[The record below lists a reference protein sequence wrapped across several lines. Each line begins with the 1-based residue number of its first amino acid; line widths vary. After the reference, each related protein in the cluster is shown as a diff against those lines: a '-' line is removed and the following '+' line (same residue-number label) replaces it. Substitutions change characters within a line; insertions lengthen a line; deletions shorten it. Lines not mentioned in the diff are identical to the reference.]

1 MLGTLYNETSSGQ
14 VSAHEIARPALLAA
28 IERLAALQ
36 QRGEPFVVADLG
48 VAAGANAVSVARL
61 VISEFMG
68 RRPGEAISYAF
79 EDLPLNDWTVLAQT
93 VSAAE
98 LPCFTSFVPRSFYE
112 PLFPPASL
120 SLSLSFI
127 TLHWLSEAPRLSA
140 DAVLAMERHTAADVA
155 AEWRDQAH
163 VDLVSFLRLRATELK
178 DGGEG
183 VYLMVGGGAALPV
196 HEWAR
201 PPSGGPSIFSVALS
215 RAVAAGDIDEAAA
228 MAASVA
234 YHLRT
239 DDEVRRAA
247 GEVGASL
254 ELLDVTS
261 AEVRVA
267 EGRSAEE
274 HADLA
279 WAIHSNSILSSS
291 GIGDEAGER
300 VRLHLRDVVAT
311 EFGDSGATISYV
323 SLAVRRRP
331 REANAASEEGAVAP
345 ASEAVATAA
354 LESRRLPRAAPAG
367 CSYSQ
372 RGWDPMWLARALADP
387 ARPTFLFG
395 STPPR
400 DGTTAAEAAQI
411 CAKFVARSRA
421 HASDG
426 FIVYDIQDESSRNAE
441 SRPFPFRRTID
452 PSEYAQHFPPASGKS
467 TVLYKAP
474 AAPPRTPAAAPNTRT
489 RLRTRP
495 HHPARS
501 HPRPRNPGRHHANC
515 LPRKACSEADE
526 AAFASWLD
534 GAQRRNHHTLN
545 LVGPS
550 SSGDTPRISMERAA
564 ALVNER
570 PGMAFGC
577 VTIAERHLTKGTEH
591 LNLLRK
597 AGYGAKW
604 FISQAVYD
612 AEATIKLLHDYAGE
626 CRRRGC
632 TPVKILLTFAP
643 VGRPKTLQFVKW
655 LGVHVPSAVE
665 ERILAKVRSTV
676 GDATRPAATPSLVVE
691 QANATESKTKEA
703 AVLESIDVCCE
714 APQTS
719 SQPHPRD
726 PSRTA
731 ESRVSV

>member
-1 MLGTLYNETSSGQ
+1 
-14 VSAHEIARPALLAA
+14 
-28 IERLAALQ
+28 
-36 QRGEPFVVADLG
+36 
-48 VAAGANAVSVARL
+48 VSVARL

-93 VSAAE
+93 VSAAK

-183 VYLMVGGGAALPV
+183 VYLMVGGGAALPA

-323 SLAVRRRP
+323 SLAVRRIP

-467 TVLYKAP
+467 TVLYKA
-474 AAPPRTPAAAPNTRT
+474 
-489 RLRTRP
+489 
-495 HHPARS
+495 
-501 HPRPRNPGRHHANC
+501 
-515 LPRKACSEADE
+515 CSEADE

-591 LNLLRK
+591 LVLLRK

-632 TPVKILLTFAP
+632 RPVKILLTFAP

-665 ERILAKVRSTV
+665 ERILAK
-676 GDATRPAATPSLVVE
+676 
-691 QANATESKTKEA
+691 ANATESKTKEA

-714 APQTS
+714 ALQRILQMAGGCGVPLGLSVESLSGFREEIDGCFELFRRLQATMLDS
-719 SQPHPRD
+719 VCSPWAVRWYRVPVHSMARSHSEEQLAADAGPEM
-726 PSRTA
+726 A
-731 ESRVSV
+731 EEEQAAGSI